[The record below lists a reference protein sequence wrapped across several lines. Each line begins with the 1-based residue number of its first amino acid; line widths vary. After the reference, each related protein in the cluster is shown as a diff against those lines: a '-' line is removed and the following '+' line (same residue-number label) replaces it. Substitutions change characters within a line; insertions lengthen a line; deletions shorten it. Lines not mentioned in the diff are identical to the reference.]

1 MIKRNLKLYLKQKSS
16 IIALSFFFLSI
27 FAFILTFFPGIK
39 NKDGVIDTFKH
50 YDIEYVTTNNY
61 NVVYATSRDN
71 SLFYSQSKQVKSTL
85 NSFVGIKTYENAY
98 GSMNAKEYNFIRIP
112 YTFPS
117 KIIDVQGI
125 GDDMGG
131 DNGETLVLLDNG
143 NVYLISNRS
152 SKVQLILN
160 DVLTLQIIQDGQNNN
175 KISYIYLDK
184 NYSLY
189 YSYIDAN
196 KLIRKKIAENFKYES
211 YSFLKHYVD
220 GNIDSFTFFIKIQNE
235 IKFFDSLIMCD
246 KEKISLVNS
255 LNDYPLYQSEIVNI
269 ETKENNLFEFGIN
282 QPIKANKFL
291 RIEDVDCVSFYF
303 LNEGKVSRILYN
315 YTSDSFMQSSIDCE
329 NYIDDIYTCGINACI
344 AVTKN
349 GLYYFGELQY
359 LDISD
364 QEFTSL
370 NIKNGRIYG
379 TRHSLIY
386 LANNNRFY
394 FYNKS
399 NKTYE
404 AMYQSLF
411 VCYILR
417 WGAVFVFVMIIF
429 YLIFSFA
436 DANKRYNRYFSVNN
450 ED

>member
-1 MIKRNLKLYLKQKSS
+1 MIKRNLNLYLKQKSS

-27 FAFILTFFPGIK
+27 VAFILTFVPAIK

-61 NVVYATSRDN
+61 NVVYATSSDN
-71 SLFYSQSKQVKSTL
+71 SLFYSQSKQIKSTL
-85 NSFVGIKTYENAY
+85 NSFAGIKTYENAY

-131 DNGETLVLLDNG
+131 NNGETLVLLDNG

-152 SKVQLILN
+152 DKVQLILN
-160 DVLTLQIIQDGQNNN
+160 SVTSLQVIQDRSNNN
-175 KISYIYLDK
+175 IISYIYLDK
-184 NYSLY
+184 NSDLY
-189 YSYIDAN
+189 YSYIDN
-196 KLIRKKIAENFKYES
+196 GKLICQKIAENFKYEN
-211 YSFLKHYVD
+211 YSFLGHYKQENV
-220 GNIDSFTFFIKIQNE
+220 DSFTLFIKVQNK
-235 IKFFDSLIMCD
+235 IKILQSFIMTDRVNPSLI
-246 KEKISLVNS
+246 NS
-255 LNDYPLYQSEIVNI
+255 LNDYPTYQNDILYM
-269 ETKENNLFEFGIN
+269 ETKENDLLTFGIN
-282 QPIKANKFL
+282 EPIEASKFL
-291 RIEDVDCVSFYF
+291 RIEDVDEISYYF
-303 LNEGKVSRILYN
+303 LNEGKVSRVLYN
-315 YTSDSFMQSSIDCE
+315 CNYRTFKQSNIDCD
-329 NYIDDIYTCGINACI
+329 NYVDDIYTCGINACI
-344 AVTKN
+344 AITKN
-349 GLYYFGELQY
+349 GLYYFGELQH
-359 LDISD
+359 LDISN
-364 QEFTSL
+364 QKFTSL

-417 WGAVFVFVMIIF
+417 WGSVFVFAMIIF
-429 YLIFSFA
+429 YLIFSFV
-436 DANKRYNRYFSVNN
+436 DANERYNRYFSVNN